1 MGVGARLYAR
11 AMSDYEVAELFTVP
25 RSRRVLAPGAVH
37 LPNWL
42 DHGQQQELV
51 TVCRE
56 WVRAAPMKHQVMPG
70 GGRMSVQS
78 VMLGTR
84 EPYRYGAAA
93 GPHLPELPE
102 WLMALGTRAVAE
114 AYAPGTDDDAAG
126 PGRGARSGGPADP
139 GTAAERGATARPETP
154 AAQDAAAQQGGLR
167 VPNGAAVPCPAARPG
182 GLRGPNG
189 TAPVDRVAESTPD
202 PVAFD
207 GIERVV
213 REHRPD
219 SALVNFY
226 DDAAHMGMHQDK
238 DEFSAAPIVSL
249 SLGDTCV
256 FRFGNTET
264 RTAPYQDVELRSGD
278 LFVFGGPSRY
288 AFHGVPRVLPGTGG
302 RQLGLKN
309 GGRLNIT
316 LRMTGGRGGR

>member
-1 MGVGARLYAR
+1 
-11 AMSDYEVAELFTVP
+11 
-25 RSRRVLAPGAVH
+25 
-37 LPNWL
+37 
-42 DHGQQQELV
+42 
-51 TVCRE
+51 
-56 WVRAAPMKHQVMPG
+56 
-70 GGRMSVQS
+70 
-78 VMLGTR
+78 MLGTR

-93 GPHLPELPE
+93 GPRLPELPE
-102 WLMALGTRAVAE
+102 WLVALGTRAVAE
-114 AYAPGTDDDAAG
+114 AYGPGADDDAAG
-126 PGRGARSGGPADP
+126 PV
-139 GTAAERGATARPETP
+139 AAS
-154 AAQDAAAQQGGLR
+154 D
-167 VPNGAAVPCPAARPG
+167 
-182 GLRGPNG
+182 
-189 TAPVDRVAESTPD
+189 PD

-207 GIERVV
+207 GIDRVV

-249 SLGDTCV
+249 SLGDTCM
-256 FRFGNTET
+256 FRLGNTET

-288 AFHGVPRVLPGTGG
+288 AFHGVPKVLPGTGG

>member
-1 MGVGARLYAR
+1 
-11 AMSDYEVAELFTVP
+11 
-25 RSRRVLAPGAVH
+25 
-37 LPNWL
+37 
-42 DHGQQQELV
+42 
-51 TVCRE
+51 
-56 WVRAAPMKHQVMPG
+56 
-70 GGRMSVQS
+70 
-78 VMLGTR
+78 
-84 EPYRYGAAA
+84 
-93 GPHLPELPE
+93 
-102 WLMALGTRAVAE
+102 MALGTRAVAE
-114 AYAPGTDDDAAG
+114 AYGPGADDDAAG
-126 PGRGARSGGPADP
+126 PV
-139 GTAAERGATARPETP
+139 AAS
-154 AAQDAAAQQGGLR
+154 D
-167 VPNGAAVPCPAARPG
+167 
-182 GLRGPNG
+182 
-189 TAPVDRVAESTPD
+189 PD

-207 GIERVV
+207 GIDRVV

-249 SLGDTCV
+249 SLGDTCM
-256 FRFGNTET
+256 FRLGNTET

-288 AFHGVPRVLPGTGG
+288 AFHGVPKVLPGTGG

>member
-1 MGVGARLYAR
+1 MVFRRAERGGIPGVGVRFYAR
-11 AMSDYEVAELFTVP
+11 AMSDYEVEELFTVP

-37 LPNWL
+37 VPDWL
-42 DHGQQQELV
+42 DHGQQQDLV

-93 GPHLPELPE
+93 GLRLPELPE
-102 WLMALGTRAVAE
+102 WLVALGTRAVVE
-114 AYAPGTDDDAAG
+114 AYGPGTDDDAAG
-126 PGRGARSGGPADP
+126 PGRGAGSGGAASP
-139 GTAAERGATARPETP
+139 GAAAEMGARARPETA
-154 AAQDAAAQQGGLR
+154 AAQDTAAQQGRPR
-167 VPNGAAVPCPAARPG
+167 VPNGAA
-182 GLRGPNG
+182 
-189 TAPVDRVAESTPD
+189 PVDRMAESGPG

-288 AFHGVPRVLPGTGG
+288 AFHGVPKVLPGTGG

-309 GGRLNIT
+309 CGRLNIT

>member
-1 MGVGARLYAR
+1 MAE
-11 AMSDYEVAELFTVP
+11 YEVDELFTVP
-25 RSRRVLAPGAVH
+25 RERAVLAPGAVH
-37 LPNWL
+37 VPGWL
-42 DHGQQQELV
+42 DPARQQRFV
-51 TVCRE
+51 DVARE
-56 WVRAAPMKHQVMPG
+56 WVRAAPMEHKVLAG

-78 VMLGTR
+78 VMLGSGR
-84 EPYRYGAAA
+84 AAYRYGADGGGRA
-93 GPHLPELPE
+93 PELPD
-102 WLMALGTRAVAE
+102 WLVALGARAVAD
-114 AYAPGTDDDAAG
+114 AYLGDPGHDVGLPDAA
-126 PGRGARSGGPADP
+126 
-139 GTAAERGATARPETP
+139 
-154 AAQDAAAQQGGLR
+154 
-167 VPNGAAVPCPAARPG
+167 
-182 GLRGPNG
+182 
-189 TAPVDRVAESTPD
+189 RVARD
-202 PVAFD
+202 FA
-207 GIERVV
+207 
-213 REHRPD
+213 PD

-288 AFHGVPRVLPGTGG
+288 AFHGVPKVLPGTGG

>member
-1 MGVGARLYAR
+1 MGVGVRSYAR
-11 AMSDYEVAELFTVP
+11 AMSEYEVEELFTVP
-25 RSRRVLAPGAVH
+25 RSRRVLALGAVH
-37 LPNWL
+37 VPDWL
-42 DHGQQQELV
+42 DTGCQQQLV

-93 GPHLPELPE
+93 GPRLPELPE
-102 WLMALGTRAVAE
+102 WLVALGTRAVAE

-126 PGRGARSGGPADP
+126 PVAASG
-139 GTAAERGATARPETP
+139 
-154 AAQDAAAQQGGLR
+154 
-167 VPNGAAVPCPAARPG
+167 
-182 GLRGPNG
+182 
-189 TAPVDRVAESTPD
+189 PD

-207 GIERVV
+207 GIDRVV